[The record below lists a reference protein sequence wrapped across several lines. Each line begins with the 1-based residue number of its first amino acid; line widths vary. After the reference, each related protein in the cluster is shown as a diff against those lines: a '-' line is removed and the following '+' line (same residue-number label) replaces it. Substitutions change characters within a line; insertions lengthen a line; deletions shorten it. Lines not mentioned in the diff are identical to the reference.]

1 MASVPPGS
9 HRIALVLS
17 SSTSAALLAW
27 AAWVLPSR
35 PGSFPALLATLLCL
49 AHLGTLVVAL
59 FRPRQLR
66 PVWRVLSWA
75 SLATGT
81 LLASSIAV
89 TAREM
94 VERFGGLGLGV
105 AALLGALGVLVLLA
119 TVPFAAWG
127 LSATRR
133 PHGLG

>member
-1 MASVPPGS
+1 MASVPRGS
-9 HRIALVLS
+9 HRVAFVLS
-17 SSTSAALLAW
+17 SSASAALLAW

-35 PGSFPALLATLLCL
+35 PGSLPALLAALLCL

-59 FRPRQLR
+59 LRPCHLR
-66 PVWRVLSWA
+66 PVWRVLSWV

-81 LLASSIAV
+81 LLASLIAV

-94 VERFGGLGLGV
+94 VERFGGLGIGV

-127 LSATRR
+127 LSVTRR
-133 PHGLG
+133 PHGAS